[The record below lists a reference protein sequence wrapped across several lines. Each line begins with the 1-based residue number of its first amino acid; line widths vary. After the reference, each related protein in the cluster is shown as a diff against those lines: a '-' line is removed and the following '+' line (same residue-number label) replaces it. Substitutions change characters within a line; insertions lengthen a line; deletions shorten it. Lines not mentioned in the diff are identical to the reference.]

1 MTYPTSLSAVGA
13 VIAAVT
19 IAGTPLFAKADSQ
32 KKVTAE
38 IPLTLYI
45 VRHGET
51 DWNMQGR
58 IQGNT
63 DNPLNAKGLEQ
74 AKAVGVQLEG
84 VKLNRIYPS
93 GLQRA
98 VQTSQAIA
106 GKGAPITPDK
116 RLNERSRGIYEGKI
130 SSEVNEVFIPR
141 FQALNDD
148 MDGGESLLSISSRV
162 SQATRE
168 IVKRHMGETI
178 MIVGHSGV
186 NPLVIGELISLPPE
200 RAITEIRQGNDEV
213 YKLIISPKG
222 KVAIWKLI
230 PTGKLKEL

>member
-1 MTYPTSLSAVGA
+1 MTLRAKLPVFCAA
-13 VIAAVT
+13 IAGIA
-19 IAGTPLFAKADSQ
+19 IAGTSLVAKAESN
-32 KKVTAE
+32 KEVITA

-45 VRHGET
+45 VRHGQT
-51 DWNMQGR
+51 DWNQQGR

-63 DNPLNAKGLEQ
+63 DNPLNSKGLEQ
-74 AKAVGVQLEG
+74 AQAVGEQLEG
-84 VKLNRIYPS
+84 IKLNRIYPS

-98 VQTSQAIA
+98 IQTSQAIG
-106 GKGAPITPDK
+106 GKEAPITVDI

-130 SSEVNEVFIPR
+130 SSEVKEEFRPR
-141 FQALNDD
+141 FEALNDD
-148 MDGGESLLSISSRV
+148 MDGGESLLSISKRV

-186 NPLVIGELISLPPE
+186 NPLVIGELIDLPPE

-213 YKLIISPKG
+213 YKLIVSPNG
-222 KVAIWKLI
+222 NVAIWKLI
-230 PTGKLKEL
+230 PAGKLEEL